1 MRMNGI
7 LGALVV
13 LLMMARPLH
22 AQELTEDPNEI
33 VAKMQ
38 SQLDLNETQV
48 SNVMQILQ
56 KYAIAFQDLQKSIE
70 DNTISQS
77 SSESQIQQLKAAQDQ
92 ELATVLNSDQMN
104 RWRYM
109 QTQDDQQKQKDNADP
124 NQ

>member
-1 MRMNGI
+1 MRMKGI
-7 LGALVV
+7 LGALVI
-13 LLMMARPLH
+13 LLMMVTPLY
-22 AQELTEDPNEI
+22 AQDLTEDPNEI

>member
-1 MRMNGI
+1 MKGI
-7 LGALVV
+7 LGVLVV
-13 LLMMARPLH
+13 LLIMARPLY
-22 AQELTEDPNEI
+22 AQDLMEDPNEI
-33 VAKMQ
+33 VSRMQ
-38 SQLDLNETQV
+38 SQLDLNDTQV
-48 SNVMQILQ
+48 SNVTQNLQ
-56 KYAIAFQDLQKSIE
+56 KYSIAFQDLQKSID

-104 RWRYM
+104 RWSYM